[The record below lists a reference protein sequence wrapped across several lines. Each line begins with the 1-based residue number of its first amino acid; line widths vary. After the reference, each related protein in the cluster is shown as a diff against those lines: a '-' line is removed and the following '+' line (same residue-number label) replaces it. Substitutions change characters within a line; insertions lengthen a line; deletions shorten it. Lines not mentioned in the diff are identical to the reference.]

1 LNVGSTQEP
10 TKQPARTGQ
19 KGKTIMTSIDA
30 FSTNV
35 YSEETHPVSESEYD
49 EVMSLMAS
57 GDFDGYSE
65 WSAALEQAEFEREQ
79 ERLGTVSTQYGA
91 MLLKRECT
99 HKGCTTTR
107 CSKAQTYGGI
117 AI

>member
-1 LNVGSTQEP
+1 MLP
-10 TKQPARTGQ
+10 TSESPTNRPQQRAESES
-19 KGKTIMTSIDA
+19 IMTSIDA
-30 FSTNV
+30 FSINV
-35 YSEETHPVSESEYD
+35 YSEELAAVTESEYD